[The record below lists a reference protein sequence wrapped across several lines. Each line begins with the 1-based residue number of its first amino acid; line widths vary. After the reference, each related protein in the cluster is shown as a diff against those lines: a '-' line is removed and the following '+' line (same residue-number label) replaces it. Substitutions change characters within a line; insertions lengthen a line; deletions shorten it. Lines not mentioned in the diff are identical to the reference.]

1 MCPWGRSKFCVPS
14 GKQFTKSR
22 NRFSPRP
29 AVSKGVGVQV
39 SVQRVVDQVK
49 MEVCGNAF

>member
-1 MCPWGRSKFCVPS
+1 MSLVQVKILRSKC
-14 GKQFTKSR
+14 KQLTKYR
-22 NRFSPRP
+22 NRFSPGP
-29 AVSKGVGVQV
+29 AVVNGVGVQV